1 MSNDKDK
8 LKLIENEL
16 KDKAAKLESLN
27 KLIQSKVV
35 PEVEKELEN
44 KKDVPGLYNL
54 YQETTDGKLTFAEN
68 TELFLVM
75 ANLINEA
82 YDNYIS
88 SKGYEDGCKEAILHL
103 VDAKEALSV
112 TKF

>member
-16 KDKAAKLESLN
+16 KDKAAKLES
-27 KLIQSKVV
+27 KME
-35 PEVEKELEN
+35 PGMEKELEN

-54 YQETTDGKLTFAEN
+54 YQDTTDGKLTFAEN

-112 TKF
+112 PNFKK

>member
-8 LKLIENEL
+8 FKLIENEL
-16 KDKAAKLESLN
+16 KDKAAKLES
-27 KLIQSKVV
+27 KME
-35 PEVEKELEN
+35 PEMEKELEN

-54 YQETTDGKLTFAEN
+54 YQDTTDGTLTFDEN

-112 TKF
+112 TEF